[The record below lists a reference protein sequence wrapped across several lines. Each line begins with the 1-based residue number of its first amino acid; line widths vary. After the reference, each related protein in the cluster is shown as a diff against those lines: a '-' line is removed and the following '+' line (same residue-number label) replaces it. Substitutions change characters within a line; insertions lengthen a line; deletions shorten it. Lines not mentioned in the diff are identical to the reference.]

1 MDKDIDEEIDYTYYE
16 CPSLTDTIL
25 VLMFC
30 IMLLILWI
38 PSLGT

>member
-1 MDKDIDEEIDYTYYE
+1 MDKDIDEDINYSYYE

-38 PSLGT
+38 PMLGT